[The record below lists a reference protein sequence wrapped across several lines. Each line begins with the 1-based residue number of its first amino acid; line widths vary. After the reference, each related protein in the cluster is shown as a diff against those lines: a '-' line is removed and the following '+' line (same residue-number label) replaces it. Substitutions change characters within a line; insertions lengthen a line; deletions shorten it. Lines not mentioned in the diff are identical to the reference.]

1 MPTVKTKGD
10 SQTGPQSVDT
20 FTSYGRRRDAVVL
33 DKRLP
38 ATYNVIRTITK
49 QPTVALA
56 RALIAAPVVAA
67 RWSYETDDEVTDD
80 RLRFIQDQLDPIREV
95 IVQQAMDARI
105 DYGWIGFEKVYIS
118 RTWEERDRIMIKRLK
133 PLLHDLT
140 YINVNAQSGAFEGFS
155 QIAYATVGTT
165 VELELPYSLLMSF
178 GVEGTN
184 WYGRSLVENIRR
196 IYNSWE
202 DSNEGAER
210 YDLKMAGHHW
220 IIYYPTGYSSI
231 DGVETDNKT
240 VATTIANALEA
251 SGTIIVPRK
260 VAAQITD
267 LNQQQKDIAQWEIEL
282 KEHAGQ
288 SSDFIARMAYCD
300 KLMVRGLLSPE
311 RSILEGQ
318 FGTKAEAGVHAG
330 LALTQREL
338 EHRAIVR
345 FINWYLVDQL
355 LALNFGEEARGSVRV
370 VAAPLSDERAL
381 FFQEVYKQVLG
392 HPTES
397 PAAIDVLDMDGL
409 MDSLGLPKTEE
420 VVQPGLPASPGAPG
434 QVNIDAEMGS
444 RIAKLYAAAGGNGRG
459 LRIGASNSDRFSTPS
474 R

>member
-1 MPTVKTKGD
+1 MPTLKTKGD
-10 SQTGPQSVDT
+10 AQTGAQSVYT
-20 FTSYGRRRDAVVL
+20 YTSYGRRSNAVIL
-33 DKRLP
+33 DKRLL
-38 ATYNVIRTITK
+38 ATYDTIRTIIK

-67 RWSYETDDEVTDD
+67 QWRYETDDEVQDD
-80 RLRFIQDQLDPIREV
+80 RLRFIQDQLDPIREI

-105 DYGWIGFEKVYIS
+105 DYGWIGFEKIFET
-118 RTWEERDRIMIKRLK
+118 RPWEDRERIMIKRLK

-140 YINVNAQSGAFEGFS
+140 YIDVREDTGAFAGFS
-155 QIAYATVGTT
+155 QVAYAKMATT
-165 VELELPYSLLMSF
+165 VELELPYCLLMSF

-184 WYGRSLVENIRR
+184 WYGRGLVENVRR

-210 YDLKMAGHHW
+210 YDLKMAGNHW
-220 IIYYPTGYSSI
+220 IVHYPTGTSLV

-240 VATTIANALEA
+240 VATTVANALEA
-251 SGTIIVPRK
+251 SGTVVVPRK

-282 KEHAGQ
+282 KEHSGQ
-288 SSDFIARMAYCD
+288 SSDFIERMSYCD
-300 KLMVRGLLSPE
+300 KLLVRGLLSPE

-318 FGTKAEAGVHAG
+318 FGTKAEAGVHTS

-355 LALNFGEEARGSVRV
+355 LALNFGEEARGTVRV
-370 VAAPLSDERAL
+370 VAAPLSDERAE
-381 FFQEVYKQVLG
+381 FFRAVYLAAMG

-397 PAAIDVLDMDGL
+397 PAAVDALDMDGL
-409 MDSLGLPKTEE
+409 MDSLELPKTAE
-420 VVQPGLPASPGAPG
+420 VVESGLPGVPGE
-434 QVNIDAEMGS
+434 VNIDAEMDS
-444 RIAKLYAAAGGNGRG
+444 RIAKLYAATGGGNGRTG
-459 LRIGASNSDRFSTPS
+459 VTFGARNSDRFSTPS